1 MKKKVVRK
9 HNNSGNC
16 FVCGI
21 NNPWGLKARFYELE
35 DGTVAAL
42 VTAQWEHQSYP
53 QRVHG
58 GVMTALLDETLG
70 RAINV
75 TEPDTWAVTGDI
87 SVRFKKPVPY
97 DEPLLVT
104 GRVTRNTRLIFESE
118 GALYLKDGTLAATS
132 HARYMKQPL
141 DVIGDLESTGD
152 IWVCIEEP
160 DDPTEIDI
168 PE

>member
-1 MKKKVVRK
+1 M
-9 HNNSGNC
+9 
-16 FVCGI
+16 
-21 NNPWGLKARFYELE
+21 
-35 DGTVAAL
+35 
-42 VTAQWEHQSYP
+42 
-53 QRVHG
+53 
-58 GVMTALLDETLG
+58 
-70 RAINV
+70 
-75 TEPDTWAVTGDI
+75 
-87 SVRFKKPVPY
+87 PY
-97 DEPLLVT
+97 DEQLLVT

-141 DVIGDLESTGD
+141 DVIGDLESNGD

>member
-1 MKKKVVRK
+1 M
-9 HNNSGNC
+9 
-16 FVCGI
+16 
-21 NNPWGLKARFYELE
+21 
-35 DGTVAAL
+35 
-42 VTAQWEHQSYP
+42 
-53 QRVHG
+53 
-58 GVMTALLDETLG
+58 
-70 RAINV
+70 
-75 TEPDTWAVTGDI
+75 
-87 SVRFKKPVPY
+87 PY

-141 DVIGDLESTGD
+141 DVIGDLESNGD